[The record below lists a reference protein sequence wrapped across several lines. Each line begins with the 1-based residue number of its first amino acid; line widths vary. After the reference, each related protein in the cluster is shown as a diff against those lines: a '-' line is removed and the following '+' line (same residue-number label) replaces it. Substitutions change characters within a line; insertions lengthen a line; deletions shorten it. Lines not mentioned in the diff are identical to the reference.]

1 MHCVAVSG
9 RRLVAPSV
17 VRLVVVLSHWTQ
29 RRPSSIRQ
37 VVQDRKYTTHRE
49 ERTSEALHLAC
60 KNLCWLSYVARGPLR
75 PPPRF
80 FGASFLALQSLNTL
94 TLNRRDRVN
103 SIDLVCICA
112 WCRLLCGVVN
122 RGASIGCRRGAAFF
136 SGRPRSTSSKS
147 GKGPCTLEPPGSAFS
162 PPQCRR
168 A

>member
-60 KNLCWLSYVARGPLR
+60 KTSAGYNMWQEAPLA
-75 PPPRF
+75 PLQGFWGLF
-80 FGASFLALQSLNTL
+80 FGSTKPKTL